1 MSKKEIGSARQELLK
16 AIPKVD
22 EFLGWVADNT
32 KAPMALVKS
41 AVREILGEHRAAILA
56 GDPVSL
62 QDLDQEALIL
72 RFEERLALK
81 TGFNFRSV
89 INGTGVVVHTN
100 LGRSVLPE
108 TAMESILRVGSGYS
122 NLEFDLT
129 TGRRGSRYSLVEG
142 LLCDLT
148 GAEAALVVNNNA
160 AAVFLVLDTLAKG
173 GEAVVS
179 RGQLVEIGGSF
190 RIPDVMAR
198 SGAKMVEIGTTN
210 RTHLW
215 DYEDAINDQTSLLLK
230 VHTSN
235 FKVIGF
241 TSEVPLADMVD
252 LGVRHGIPVMEDLGS
267 GCLIDLSRYGL
278 QKEPTVGEL
287 MKTGVDVLTFSGD
300 KLLGGPQ
307 AGLILGKKEI
317 IDLVKKN
324 PLNRAF
330 RIDKFTLAGL
340 ESVLRLYFDE
350 KTALHSIP
358 TLSMLTMPLKTIEK
372 RARRLLRKIRQ
383 IPAGACG
390 LSVSKTESRVGGG
403 ALPEQGLLS
412 SAVVLEPVVMTV
424 NDLELKLRSAE
435 QPVIGRIEDDR
446 FILDM
451 RTVAD
456 KELAGL
462 AATILEILT

>member
-1 MSKKEIGSARQELLK
+1 MNKKEMGSVRQELLK

-32 KAPMALVKS
+32 EAPMTLVKS
-41 AVREILGEHRAAILA
+41 AVREILGEQRAAILA
-56 GDPVSL
+56 GDLVL
-62 QDLDQEALIL
+62 LKDLDQDVLVL
-72 RFEERLALK
+72 KFEERIALK
-81 TGFNFRSV
+81 TGLNFRSV

-100 LGRSVLPE
+100 LGRSVLPKI
-108 TAMESILRVGSGYS
+108 AMESIQRVGSGYS

-160 AAVFLVLDTLAKG
+160 AAVFLVLDTLANG
-173 GEAVVS
+173 REVVIS

-190 RIPDVMAR
+190 RIPDVMAK
-198 SGAKMVEIGTTN
+198 SGAVMVEIGTTN
-210 RTHLW
+210 RTHLQ
-215 DYEDAINDQTSLLLK
+215 DYEAAINDQTSLLLK

-252 LGVRHGIPVMEDLGS
+252 LGARMGIPVMEDLGS

-278 QKEPTVGEL
+278 HKEPTVSEI

-307 AGLILGKKEI
+307 AGIILGKKEI
-317 IDLVKKN
+317 IDRVKKN
-324 PLNRAF
+324 PLNRAL

-350 KTALHSIP
+350 KMALQTIP
-358 TLSMLTMPLKTIEK
+358 TLTMLTMPLKTIEK
-372 RARRLLRKIRQ
+372 RARRLLRKIKQ
-383 IPAGACG
+383 IPAETCG
-390 LSVSKTESRVGGG
+390 ISLLKTESRAGGG
-403 ALPEQGLLS
+403 ALPEQGLAS
-412 SAVVLEPVVMTV
+412 SAVALAPGSMTV
-424 NDLELKLRSAE
+424 NDLELKLRSADP
-435 QPVIGRIEDDR
+435 PVIGRIEDDR

-456 KELAGL
+456 NELDRL
-462 AATILEILT
+462 AALLLEILI

>member
-1 MSKKEIGSARQELLK
+1 MGSVRQELLK

-32 KAPMALVKS
+32 EAPMTLVKS

-56 GDPVSL
+56 GDLVLL
-62 QDLDQEALIL
+62 QDLDQDVLVL
-72 RFEERLALK
+72 KFEERIALK
-81 TGFNFRSV
+81 IGLNFRSV

-100 LGRSVLPE
+100 LGRSVLPKI
-108 TAMESILRVGSGYS
+108 AMESIQRVGSGYS

-160 AAVFLVLDTLAKG
+160 AAVFLVLDTLANG
-173 GEAVVS
+173 REVVIS

-190 RIPDVMAR
+190 RIPDVMAK
-198 SGAKMVEIGTTN
+198 SGAVMVEIGTTN
-210 RTHLW
+210 RTHLH
-215 DYEDAINDQTSLLLK
+215 DYEAAINDQTSLLLK

-241 TSEVPLADMVD
+241 TSEVLLADMVD
-252 LGVRHGIPVMEDLGS
+252 LGARMGIPVMEDLGS
-267 GCLIDLSRYGL
+267 GCLVDLSRYGL
-278 QKEPTVGEL
+278 HKEPTVSEL

-307 AGLILGKKEI
+307 AGIILGKKEI
-317 IDLVKKN
+317 IDRVKKN
-324 PLNRAF
+324 PLNRAL

-350 KTALHSIP
+350 KMAMQTIP
-358 TLSMLTMPLKTIEK
+358 TLTMLTMPLKTIEK
-372 RARRLLRKIRQ
+372 RAGRLLRKIKQ
-383 IPAGACG
+383 IPAETCG
-390 LSVSKTESRVGGG
+390 ISLLKTESRAGGG
-403 ALPEQGLLS
+403 ALPEQGLAS
-412 SAVVLEPVVMTV
+412 SAVALAPGSMTV
-424 NDLELKLRSAE
+424 NDLELKLRSADP
-435 QPVIGRIEDDR
+435 PVIGRIEDDR

-456 KELAGL
+456 NELDRL
-462 AATILEILT
+462 AALLLEILT